1 MSDVPWK
8 SLKNGFA
15 IPVLGQ
21 GTWRMGGVD
30 TPDTANDDADIA
42 AIRRGIATGLC
53 HIDTAEM
60 YAGGH
65 AEELVGIAMKGQG
78 IRRAD
83 YFLTDKVW
91 KTHLRYDDVLRA
103 AEASLKRLGTDYIDL
118 YLIHQVNPDVPEEQQ
133 DPTTYQ
139 GPSFLW
145 FPAGE
150 AGYKA
155 WEKWENSAYL
165 QQFPGHMDENQLR
178 EEVSREGCRRE
189 RKIFFSL
196 QQENGPTYL
205 LTIRSESH
213 PWKAAVDQL
222 KYVYFISFLF
232 VAGCGIF
239 TLRVLEK
246 TYSQRARMEEQRKDF
261 MNVMAHE
268 IKTPLGV
275 IRGFSEN
282 LRENPHSEKRDYYL
296 SQMIRQTEEIDT
308 LVKDMITV
316 TRMDWEQLEIKKT
329 PVSLGEVLNRER
341 KRLADGLLRRGF
353 SWGDIRPA
361 LERLGGDEE
370 E

>member
-1 MSDVPWK
+1 MRDTFHQYEFDILLARNRKDPARIQVWEETWEQFDSLEEYNEEKPVSVPF
-8 SLKNGFA
+8 SS
-15 IPVLGQ
+15 
-21 GTWRMGGVD
+21 TM
-30 TPDTANDDADIA
+30 T
-42 AIRRGIATGLC
+42 
-53 HIDTAEM
+53 TAEGDFFGKM
-60 YAGGH
+60 K
-65 AEELVGIAMKGQG
+65 EKLVW
-78 IRRAD
+78 R
-83 YFLTDKVW
+83 W
-91 KTHLRYDDVLRA
+91 
-103 AEASLKRLGTDYIDL
+103 
-118 YLIHQVNPDVPEEQQ
+118 VNPDVPEEQQ

-165 QQFPGHMDENQLR
+165 QQFPGHLDENQLR

-222 KYVYFISFLF
+222 KYVYLISFLF

-316 TRMDWEQLEIKKT
+316 TRMDWEQLEIKRRRFRCGKCWIGSWNGWRFWRRKSGSRSSAVWRRT
-329 PVSLGEVLNRER
+329 GSCRETGGFW
-341 KRLADGLLRRGF
+341 KRLFTICCPTRQPITGRRAESG
-353 SWGDIRPA
+353 
-361 LERLGGDEE
+361 
-370 E
+370 